1 LCSRSLGVIDPPSN
15 RIINLLN
22 NLNLKQKFF
31 LKKSFSIEFKEK

>member
-31 LKKSFSIEFKEK
+31 LKSFSIEFKEK